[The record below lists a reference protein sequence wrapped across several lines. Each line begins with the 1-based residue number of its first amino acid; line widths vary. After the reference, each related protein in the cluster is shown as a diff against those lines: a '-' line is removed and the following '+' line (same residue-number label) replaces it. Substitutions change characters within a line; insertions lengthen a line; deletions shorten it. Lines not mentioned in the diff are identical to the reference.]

1 MIWNF
6 PNDSSVLKG
15 DLNGFL
21 LLLILSPVVDCKK
34 ANTSS
39 PCVHDLAVWLSR
51 QSLFLYPRGLL
62 TWFDQKNATEVMLC
76 PFHAQ
81 ASKIFASGC
90 SSPWN
95 FASLPQEQA
104 KDSLLDK
111 ERHLAPLPQP
121 TTSQTPG
128 AELPDWKLTRHMN
141 EPSQDQKNHSAEL
154 SPNRIMR

>member
-21 LLLILSPVVDCKK
+21 LLLILSFVVDCR
-34 ANTSS
+34 NSTNPSS

-51 QSLFLYPRGLL
+51 RTLFLYPRGLL

-76 PFHAQ
+76 HFHAQ
-81 ASKIFASGC
+81 ASKIFASGF

-95 FASLPQEQA
+95 FANLPQEQA
-104 KDSLLDK
+104 KDSLLDH

-128 AELPDWKLTRHMN
+128 AELPDCKLTRHMN
-141 EPSQDQKNHSAEL
+141 EWTQSRPEEPL
-154 SPNRIMR
+154 SWAQPK